1 MSSESRRT
9 ERSSSFSTTSS
20 ADYTTTSPSPSSSD
34 GSDRRAGGVA
44 GGGHYR
50 GITFDDILPPHMI
63 TNAPPSPDA
72 ADGKGKQKQKQK
84 RGHSKAASASFS
96 SSSSAGERPSRHSL
110 PASMTPTATA
120 AATDEQ
126 LRTPPSKRNYP
137 SGKKLSIGGSG
148 GKSRMRATARA
159 LVRGLSVVKMKRDS
173 RGRGGYEAV

>member
-20 ADYTTTSPSPSSSD
+20 ADYTTTSPSPSSID
-34 GSDRRAGGVA
+34 GSDRRA

-63 TNAPPSPDA
+63 TSAPPSPDA

-137 SGKKLSIGGSG
+137 SGKKLSVGGSG